1 MSRYQKGKTSLDFTE
16 ARDTLTL
23 TAYDAARSL
32 LRYGVGW
39 CGNPAARRCGLLGTD
54 VKNVQIKIKKKL
66 KNVKNVIKIFKK
78 RLQT

>member
-1 MSRYQKGKTSLDFTE
+1 VSRYQKGKTSLDFTE
-16 ARDTLTL
+16 ARDALTL

-54 VKNVQIKIKKKL
+54 VKKRSDKNLK
-66 KNVKNVIKIFKK
+66 KNVKK
-78 RLQT
+78 R